1 VRPPSFTMSFKDPI
15 YPLEN
20 HCSVIHKNTLYVYS
34 PQGFQSLDLAKGARW
49 ESLPMDI
56 SLTGAE
62 CILAPSSG
70 DANTDMMFV
79 VGGRVNETVRTWDY
93 PGLMHYSF
101 KDKKWDWQRSESW
114 VTKERTNHAAIYIP
128 GAKQILVYSGSADPQ
143 SSGLSSESFL
153 IDTKAPYGV
162 LSQPAGANPPLVKPM
177 LMQWDPTHAVMVG
190 GGASN
195 TAIYTFGAMADA
207 SGAMEGWHD
216 LGVALPEPIANQD
229 NTQCTLVLGDDGS
242 KVLETFEMGVSPNKV
257 TRTVLVNKGGS
268 VAAQGTTVGGNSK
281 RFTLD
286 DFPKY
291 NDTLASKLTR
301 SRYSI
306 AHSDS
311 NRIIISGGNAE
322 EPLGIFDAGENSW
335 VNATDFFT
343 GRQLQS
349 ILQPSSSVS
358 SSSPTSTA
366 TETPAASTSAA
377 VAPAAAPV
385 NNKDRMLTVLGAT
398 LGAIFGIAALL
409 ILLLFCLRWRKSKKR
424 KTAQSGYVEKDRLSF
439 ADRGAEFMK
448 EAGGVG
454 SQPRFGEMNASQT
467 SLAII
472 AGRAANGPNGGH
484 KRGMLSDSSTS
495 GLIKKSS
502 PLGYTEPVEL
512 SKFDLKPEPIEE
524 KMIRQNSG
532 RIPPQPKALANLSRS
547 RSSGWSRYFANNDA
561 TNLAAMPADN
571 RSTFASERTS
581 IGSQSMY
588 TDHRMYSQPMHAPP
602 PLDIPKF
609 ENQRISKVITGS
621 PTLGNSTDNLPGQ
634 PMQAELARAN
644 SGASTRSGISHD
656 DHYLRD
662 PVESWTPVGHEE
674 RPVSSNYTASVV
686 MNDYRDGASSYYP
699 DGTSSF
705 YPKSGVSSFFPGQS
719 RLGAPDVREST
730 NTIFPGGTLAQIQP
744 SRTQHHNDFESF
756 YPAPPRLGG
765 APDGRESQITVFP
778 GDPASNARKEGG
790 QDMSWLNLGVPK

>member
-1 VRPPSFTMSFKDPI
+1 MSFKDPI

-20 HCSVIHKNTLYVYS
+20 HCSVIHDNTLYVYS
-34 PQGFQSLDLAKGARW
+34 PQGFQSLDLAKGSEW
-49 ESLPMDI
+49 EKLPMDI

-79 VGGRVNETVRTWDY
+79 VGGKVNETVRQWDY

-101 KDKKWDWQRSESW
+101 KEKKWDWQRSESW

-128 GAKQILVYSGSADPQ
+128 AAKQILVYSGSSDPQ
-143 SSGLSSESFL
+143 SGGLSSESFL
-153 IDTKAPYGV
+153 IDTKTPYGV
-162 LSQPAGANPPLVKPM
+162 LSQPAGANPPLTKPM
-177 LMQWDPTHAVMVG
+177 LLPWDSTHAVMVG

-195 TAIYTFGAMADA
+195 TAIYTFGAMSDA
-207 SGAMEGWHD
+207 SGAMEGWKD
-216 LGVALPEPIANQD
+216 LGIAIAEPITSPES
-229 NTQCTLVLGDDGS
+229 TQCTLITGEDGS
-242 KVLETFEMGVSPNKV
+242 KVLETFYMGVSPNKV
-257 TRTVLVNKGGS
+257 TRTVLLNKGGS
-268 VAAQGTTVGGNSK
+268 VATLGTTVGEKSK
-281 RFTLD
+281 RYTTLD

-291 NDTLASKLTR
+291 NDTLASDLIR
-301 SRYSI
+301 SGYSV
-306 AHSDS
+306 AQSDS
-311 NRIIISGGNAE
+311 DRIIFSGGNAE
-322 EPLGIFDAGENSW
+322 EPLSIFDGSENSW
-335 VNATDFFT
+335 VNATELFT
-343 GRQLQS
+343 GRQLQNV
-349 ILQPSSSVS
+349 LQPSSSVS
-358 SSSPTSTA
+358 SSTPTSTA
-366 TETPAASTSAA
+366 TETAAASSSA
-377 VAPAAAPV
+377 VAAPPAGAAV

-409 ILLLFCLRWRKSKKR
+409 ILLLFCLRWRKAKKR
-424 KTAQSGYVEKDRLSF
+424 RTAQGGYVEKDRLSF

-454 SQPRFGEMNASQT
+454 GKPRFAEVNASQT

-472 AGRAANGPNGGH
+472 AGHGH
-484 KRGMLSDSSTS
+484 KRGMLSDSSTQ
-495 GLIKKSS
+495 GLVKKAS

-512 SKFDLKPEPIEE
+512 SKFDLKPEPIDER
-524 KMIRQNSG
+524 IVRQNSG
-532 RIPPQPKALANLSRS
+532 RIPPQPKAIGNVSRS

-561 TNLAAMPADN
+561 TNLAAMPTDN

-581 IGSQSMY
+581 TGSQSMY
-588 TDHRMYSQPMHAPP
+588 NDSRMYSQSMQPPP

-609 ENQRISKVITGS
+609 ENQRISKVTTGS

-644 SGASTRSGISHD
+644 SGASTRSGISND
-656 DHYLRD
+656 DRHYLRD
-662 PVESWTPVGHEE
+662 PVESWSPVGNEG

-686 MNDYRDGASSYYP
+686 LNDYRDGASSYYP

-705 YPKSGVSSFFPGQS
+705 YPKSGTSSFIPGQS
-719 RLGAPDVREST
+719 RLGGPEVRDST
-730 NTIFPGGTLAQIQP
+730 NTIFPAGNLANMPPSQP
-744 SRTQHHNDFESF
+744 QEQQQQYNDFDSF

-778 GDPASNARKEGG
+778 GGPAGDARKEGG
-790 QDMSWLNLGVPK
+790 QDMSWLNLGVSK

>member
-1 VRPPSFTMSFKDPI
+1 MSFKDPI

-20 HCSVIHKNTLYVYS
+20 HCSVIHENTLYVYS
-34 PQGFQSLDLAKGARW
+34 PEGFQSLDLAKGSEW
-49 ESLPMDI
+49 EKLPMDI

-62 CILAPSSG
+62 CIVAPSSG

-79 VGGRVNETVRTWDY
+79 VGGRVNETVRQWDY
-93 PGLMHYSF
+93 PGLMHFSF
-101 KDKKWDWQRSESW
+101 KEKKWDWQRSESW

-128 GAKQILVYSGSADPQ
+128 DTKQILVYSGSSDPQ
-143 SSGLSSESFL
+143 SNGLSSESFL
-153 IDTKAPYGV
+153 IDTKTPYAV

-177 LMQWDPTHAVMVG
+177 LMQWDSTHAVMVG

-195 TAIYTFGAMADA
+195 TAIYTFGAMSDA
-207 SGAMEGWHD
+207 SGAMEGWKD
-216 LGVALPEPIANQD
+216 LGVAIPEPITSQET
-229 NTQCTLVLGDDGS
+229 TQCTLISGDDGS
-242 KVLETFEMGVSPNKV
+242 KVLETFDMSVSPNKV
-257 TRTVLVNKGGS
+257 TRTVLLTKGGS

-291 NDTLASKLTR
+291 NDTLAPKLIR
-301 SRYSI
+301 SGFST
-306 AHSDS
+306 AQSDS
-311 NRIIISGGNAE
+311 DKIIFSGGNAE
-322 EPLGIFDAGENSW
+322 EPLSIFDASENSW
-335 VNATDFFT
+335 INATELFT
-343 GRQLQS
+343 GSQLQNVLS
-349 ILQPSSSVS
+349 PSSSVT

-366 TETPAASTSAA
+366 TETAAASSSAAADPAAG
-377 VAPAAAPV
+377 APV

-424 KTAQSGYVEKDRLSF
+424 RTAQGGYVEKDRMSF

-448 EAGGVG
+448 EAGGAG
-454 SQPRFGEMNASQT
+454 FDQPKFSEVNASQS

-472 AGRAANGPNGGH
+472 GGRAANSH
-484 KRGMLSDSSTS
+484 KRGMLSDASTS
-495 GLIKKSS
+495 GLVKKAS

-524 KMIRQNSG
+524 RIIRQNSG
-532 RIPPQPKALANLSRS
+532 RIPPQPKAVGNLNRS

-581 IGSQSMY
+581 TGSQSIY
-588 TDHRMYSQPMHAPP
+588 NDSRMYSQPMHAPP

-609 ENQRISKVITGS
+609 ENQRISKVTSGS

-662 PVESWTPVGHEE
+662 PVESWTPVGHDE
-674 RPVSSNYTASVV
+674 RPPSSNYTGSVV
-686 MNDYRDGASSYYP
+686 YDHRDGASSYYP
-699 DGTSSF
+699 DAASSF
-705 YPKSGVSSFFPGQS
+705 YPKSGISSFYPGQPT
-719 RLGAPDVREST
+719 LGAPDVREST
-730 NTIFPGGTLAQIQP
+730 NTVFPAGNLANMQP
-744 SRTQHHNDFESF
+744 GQQQHNDFDSF

-778 GDPASNARKEGG
+778 GGPGSNTRKEGG
-790 QDMSWLNLGVPK
+790 QDMSWLNLGVSK